1 VLNLKCYQFPIVED
15 VEFNHGSYLT
25 LFGEIDELGRYT
37 DSLDFLFD
45 GQVIHLDVDDKQG
58 IEVNGC

>member
-1 VLNLKCYQFPIVED
+1 VKN
-15 VEFNHGSYLT
+15 VEFETDSFLT